1 MLPQRIV
8 MLKNSSANG
17 MWKYLDEI
25 GVLEKGN
32 DEEIRAAKKTYR
44 KNYLLR
50 YKQEQRKKKPEYNVY
65 FSKENGEYER
75 ISSAAKKHKMAVTAF
90 VLQASLA
97 YIDKT
102 YIVPDRMQ
110 VAQLEQLLSECLN
123 EIQLLVRQ
131 KEKFFWDRDNK
142 LQAIEKR
149 IEKLE
154 REIHEVFRN
163 PPLSLPH
170 YDRQNQIA

>member
-1 MLPQRIV
+1 MR
-8 MLKNSSANG
+8 KNAASG

-25 GVLEKGN
+25 GILEKGS
-32 DEEIRAAKKTYR
+32 DEEIKAAKKAYR

-50 YKQEQRKKKPEYNVY
+50 FKREQRKKKPEYNVY
-65 FSKENGEYER
+65 FSKENGEYDR
-75 ISSAAKKHKMAVTAF
+75 IFRIAKKHKMTVTAF
-90 VLQASLA
+90 VHKASLA

-102 YIVPDRMQ
+102 YIVPDGLQ

-154 REIHEVFRN
+154 SEIHEVFRN
-163 PPLSLPH
+163 PPLSLPQ
-170 YDRQNQIA
+170 YDRQNKIA